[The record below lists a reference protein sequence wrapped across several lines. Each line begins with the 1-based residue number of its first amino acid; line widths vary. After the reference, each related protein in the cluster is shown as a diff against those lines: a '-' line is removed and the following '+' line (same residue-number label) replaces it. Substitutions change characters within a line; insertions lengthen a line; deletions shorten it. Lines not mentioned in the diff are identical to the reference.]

1 MERTGNLIVHR
12 QTVEIEC
19 VQQKVITVEQA
30 VENGRVF
37 EAVAEKMQSDEAALG
52 KSPETLNAE
61 RVKAL
66 RAYAATVVDL
76 CPVEVLAAQQ
86 SQLD

>member
-1 MERTGNLIVHR
+1 M
-12 QTVEIEC
+12 
-19 VQQKVITVEQA
+19 
-30 VENGRVF
+30 ENGRVF
-37 EAVAEKMQSDEAALG
+37 EAVAEKMQSGEADLS